1 MDTKKYFERQDD
13 LERKKIR
20 LELGLIGF
28 IILAVIGLTIL
39 ATNVVRLGP
48 NIPISN
54 SILFFTVVNI
64 YAILLVYLIFLVLR
78 NLYRLFF
85 APRRELIGAKLRTKL
100 IVAFISLSLGPT
112 ILLFLTSLQFISTS
126 ENAWFNT
133 NVEQSLADSLKI
145 GQFFMDLNKGYA
157 LDFGERIKRSLDNG
171 KLAALQSSRRLE
183 AFLKTK
189 QKDYKFSQARIYT
202 PSFQSIATVRGSE
215 ISPNLIPPP
224 AEDLLK
230 SVISFRQTRTAIIPT
245 EYGDVIYVLL
255 PLLKK
260 NKSVEAVVEVSY
272 FFPVHLS
279 GKLQAIARGLD
290 GYRELK
296 EFRAPIRVN
305 HYVTLTL
312 ITLLII
318 FAATW
323 FGFRLAGGITGP
335 IMKLAEGTQKIAN
348 GDYDFTIDVQSS
360 DEIGTLVASFNRMTK
375 DLKASKNELTQ
386 KNIELTESYTKLDQR
401 RHYIHIV
408 LQNVTAGV
416 VSTDANGNITTIN
429 SSAEEMIGLKAEETI
444 GRKIQDL
451 LPPESKVIVDD
462 LLAAAK
468 ASPRGSAEK
477 QARINVGERVLS
489 FHFHLA
495 LLKDEQSQDMG
506 MLIVFDDL
514 TELEKAQRMLA
525 WREVAQ
531 RIAHEVKNP
540 LTPIQLATQRLR
552 KHYGDRLTDEDQI
565 FDECTLMIIR
575 QVEELKRLV
584 DEFSNFA
591 RLPAVHPILND
602 LTEIVEETLIL
613 YKEGHQD
620 IRFILKKD
628 PTLPAF
634 NLDREQMKRVLFN
647 LLDNAVAAV
656 GNQGNIT
663 IELSYDQTL
672 KIMRLEVADDGVGV
686 SPENKDRLFDPY
698 FSTKK
703 SGTGL
708 GLAIVSTIV
717 TDHNGFI
724 RVQDNQ
730 PKGTRFIIE
739 MPVKT

>member
-1 MDTKKYFERQDD
+1 MGTEKYFERQAD

-28 IILAVIGLTIL
+28 IVLAVIGLTIL

-54 SILFFTVVNI
+54 SILFFTVVNV

-85 APRRELIGAKLRTKL
+85 APQRELIGAKLRTKL
-100 IVAFISLSLGPT
+100 VVAFISLSLGPT

-145 GQFFMDLNKGYA
+145 GQFYMDLTKGYA
-157 LDFGERIKRSLDNG
+157 LDYGEKTTHSLKNG
-171 KLAALQSSRRLE
+171 KLSALQSSGRLE
-183 AFLKTK
+183 AFLAEK
-189 QKDYKFSQARIYT
+189 QKEYNFSQVRVYSSNFE
-202 PSFQSIATVRGSE
+202 PIAAVRGPE
-215 ISPNLIPPP
+215 FSPNLIPPP
-224 AEDLLK
+224 SKELLK
-230 SVISFRQTRTAIIPT
+230 NVISFMQTRTTINST
-245 EYGDVIYVLL
+245 DNGDIIYVIS
-255 PLLKK
+255 PLMGKGK
-260 NKSVEAVVEVSY
+260 RIEAVVEVSY

-296 EFRAPIRVN
+296 EFRAPIRVS

-335 IMKLAEGTQKIAN
+335 IMNLAEGTKKIAS
-348 GDYDFTIDVQSS
+348 GDYDFTIDAQSS
-360 DEIGTLVASFNRMTK
+360 DEIGTLVASFNRMTR
-375 DLKASKNELTQ
+375 DLKTSKNELTQ
-386 KNIELTESYTKLDQR
+386 KNIELTESYTELDQR
-401 RHYIHIV
+401 RRYIQIV

-416 VSTDANGNITTIN
+416 VSTDAEGIITTMN
-429 SSAEEMIGLKAEETI
+429 NSAEEIIKVKADQML
-444 GRKIQDL
+444 GRKLQDL
-451 LPPESKVIVDD
+451 LPQDQEAIINELITV
-462 LLAAAK
+462 AK
-468 ASPRGSAEK
+468 ASPRGSAET
-477 QARINVGERVLS
+477 QARVNVGERVLS
-489 FHFHLA
+489 LHFHLT
-495 LLKDEQSQDMG
+495 LLKDEHNQDMG
-506 MLIVFDDL
+506 MLVVFDNL
-514 TELEKAQRMLA
+514 TELEKAQRMAA
-525 WREVAQ
+525 WREVAR

-552 KHYGDRLTDEDQI
+552 KHYGERLIDENQV
-565 FDECTLMIIR
+565 FNECTLMIIR

-591 RLPAVHPILND
+591 RLPAAHPTLND
-602 LTEIVEETLIL
+602 LTQIVEETLVL
-613 YKEGHQD
+613 YKEGHQNV
-620 IRFILKKD
+620 RFNLEKD
-628 PTLPAF
+628 PNLPAF
-634 NLDREQMKRVLFN
+634 NLDREQMKRVLIN

-656 GNQGNIT
+656 DNHGKVEIK
-663 IELSYDQTL
+663 LSYDLIL
-672 KIMRLEVADDGVGV
+672 KIMRLEVADNGVGV
-686 SPENKDRLFDPY
+686 SAQDKDRLFDPY

-717 TDHNGFI
+717 SDHNGFI
-724 RVQDNQ
+724 RVQDNH
-730 PKGTRFIIE
+730 PKGTTFIIE